1 MNIDLVHD
9 IQGVYRKVLNAM
21 ARPGCIEN
29 VKNEEEKVDLNIR
42 SYKNT
47 VLVMLMLLDAEVSFN
62 VVSDNSIDV
71 ISTISQITY
80 AKIKPI
86 EEADYVFVL
95 SDSIDKLKE
104 AYEKVKEGTLI
115 DPNLS
120 ATIIA
125 EVFKISDEK
134 ELELSGPG
142 IEEKNYIKISGN
154 YGWVKARENKN
165 KEYPLGVDSIFLD
178 SDGQVICI
186 PRTTKIKILEE

>member
-125 EVFKISDEK
+125 EVLKISDEK

-142 IEEKNYIKISGN
+142 IKEKNYIKISGN

-186 PRTTKIKILEE
+186 PRTTKINILEE